1 MNPLVL
7 DFETY
12 FDKDI
17 TLKKLNYSE
26 YVPQA
31 IPLCVS
37 WLCNNQLHFA
47 AGNDI
52 TTTLAQIPWDKIE
65 LVGHNLLFDALV
77 LKHWYGHKAKS
88 YCDTLGLARHHHPSL
103 KHDLG
108 TLAKRFCPQIPKLTE
123 NLKPI
128 QGKTWD
134 MLSPEEQRNL
144 EKYNKNDVLITSIL
158 YDKLSVRTSKT
169 ELALIDHTIKL
180 WLNPVIILDQ
190 EKAHAAIIEE
200 QHRINQQLT
209 NLEISRENIR
219 SDRLFSAILQAK
231 GYKPP
236 TKWSDKQQK
245 LVPAF
250 AKTDSAFLDF
260 YAHNPELQDLLGLK
274 RAINSNIKENRT
286 ERLINT
292 AKLNN
297 GKVPVAYNY
306 HGAFTG
312 RFSGS
317 NKVNLQNLPRGSILR
332 DSLVAPDGY
341 QFVVADLAQI
351 EARVLAWLAE
361 ETQILDA
368 FRNKR
373 DLYSEVASKIYGK
386 PINKKDHPTERFI
399 GKSAALGLG
408 YGMGAEKFNAYCAL
422 QGQKLTTEFT
432 TKVVETYRTTYNKL
446 PVFWNLLQQNI
457 YLLSLNER
465 HPVTITRNLTINN
478 NYIILPSNRPL
489 KYEGVHW
496 DQNMWRLI
504 NGKRIY
510 GPMLAENI
518 TQAIARD
525 ILVEQVLT
533 IDLHWPIIMHTHDEL
548 IALVPNDQIEKA
560 TQLIHRTMTTPPT
573 WARDLPLDVEIH
585 NGHRYG
591 DCK

>member
-1 MNPLVL
+1 MNPLVI

-31 IPLCVS
+31 QPLCVS
-37 WLCNNQLHFA
+37 WLYDNQLHFTA
-47 AGNDI
+47 SNNIA
-52 TTTLAQIPWDKIE
+52 TALAQIPWDKIE

-77 LKHWYGHKAKS
+77 LKHWYGHKAKY

-108 TLAKRFCPQIPKLTE
+108 TLAKQFCPQIPKLTE

-180 WLNPVIILDQ
+180 WLDPVIILDQ

-219 SDRLFSAILQAK
+219 SDHMFSAILQAK
-231 GYKPP
+231 KYKPP

-260 YAHNPELQDLLGLK
+260 YAHNPELRDLLDLK
-274 RAINSNIKENRT
+274 RAINSNIKESRT

-312 RFSGS
+312 RFCLTGDT
-317 NKVNLQNLPRGSILR
+317 RIHILR
-332 DSLVAPDGY
+332 NGVVLDTILSDLLPTDLVWDGESFVSHEGLIDQGIHKVISYDSITGTPNHRVFVEEIPTPIELRRAMEAGY
-341 QFVVADLAQI
+341 TL
-351 EARVLAWLAE
+351 
-361 ETQILDA
+361 
-368 FRNKR
+368 
-373 DLYSEVASKIYGK
+373 KIAN
-386 PINKKDHPTERFI
+386 P
-399 GKSAALGLG
+399 
-408 YGMGAEKFNAYCAL
+408 
-422 QGQKLTTEFT
+422 
-432 TKVVETYRTTYNKL
+432 
-446 PVFWNLLQQNI
+446 
-457 YLLSLNER
+457 
-465 HPVTITRNLTINN
+465 
-478 NYIILPSNRPL
+478 
-489 KYEGVHW
+489 
-496 DQNMWRLI
+496 
-504 NGKRIY
+504 
-510 GPMLAENI
+510 
-518 TQAIARD
+518 
-525 ILVEQVLT
+525 
-533 IDLHWPIIMHTHDEL
+533 
-548 IALVPNDQIEKA
+548 
-560 TQLIHRTMTTPPT
+560 PPT
-573 WARDLPLDVEIH
+573 P
-585 NGHRYG
+585 
-591 DCK
+591 